1 MVKVF
6 DLSKFLKD
14 YENLENSIYDILE
27 KHKDCAQKIVN
38 EIKGK
43 FFSKIEK
50 AEDKLFFSSIIN
62 DIIACYFDE
71 LLQED
76 FIKFL

>member
-14 YENLENSIYDILE
+14 YEDLENSIYDILE

-38 EIKGK
+38 DIKEE

-50 AEDKLFFSSIIN
+50 AEDKLFFLQ
-62 DIIACYFDE
+62 
-71 LLQED
+71 LLM
-76 FIKFL
+76 ILLPAILMNYYRKIL

>member
-14 YENLENSIYDILE
+14 YEDLENSIYDILE

-38 EIKGK
+38 DIKEE

-50 AEDKLFFSSIIN
+50 VEDNYFFLQ
-62 DIIACYFDE
+62 
-71 LLQED
+71 LLM
-76 FIKFL
+76 ILLPAILMNYYRKIL